1 VLIGYVKLEMKTT
14 PEQRKTEWAVPFE
27 LFEFY
32 HFPFFLNFHDC
43 RVPPNKNDKSIF
55 FFGKLLKTTEWI
67 LIFYKQFDCVTSS
80 NPLSLS
86 FIAATLESQF
96 VVN

>member
-43 RVPPNKNDKSIF
+43 RVPPNENDKSIF
-55 FFGKLLKTTEWI
+55 
-67 LIFYKQFDCVTSS
+67 
-80 NPLSLS
+80 
-86 FIAATLESQF
+86 
-96 VVN
+96 